1 MKKIFEQ
8 FLKFGLVG
16 IICFFID
23 FIIYNIFNYLG
34 FNYLISGLIGF
45 VTSVIFNYI
54 LSMKFVFKHN
64 DNMSR
69 QKELTIFI
77 ILSVIGLIIN
87 ELILYLLIDII
98 YPKWNLISNI
108 FNLDLWKIISKLFS
122 TGVVMVYNFIS
133 RKIFIEGKSS

>member
-87 ELILYLLIDII
+87 ELILYLLIDMI

>member
-8 FLKFGLVG
+8 FLKFGIVG
-16 IICFFID
+16 VICFFID

-87 ELILYLLIDII
+87 ELILYLLIDMI